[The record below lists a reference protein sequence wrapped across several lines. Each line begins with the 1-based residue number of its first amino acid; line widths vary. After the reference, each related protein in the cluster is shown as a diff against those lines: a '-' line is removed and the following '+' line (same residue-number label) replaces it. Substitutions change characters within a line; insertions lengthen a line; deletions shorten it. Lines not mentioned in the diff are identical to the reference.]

1 MNFLLDT
8 CVVSELIRPTP
19 NRGVTQWIRSEPEG
33 RLHLSVL
40 TIGEIRKGIER
51 LPDSRKRNRIEA
63 WLNKELRHRFTGR
76 ILPIDDEVAERWGL
90 ESARSEQSGTRLP
103 VIDGL
108 LAATALV
115 HGMTVVTRNIDDMQ
129 QTGTRLLNPW
139 ASAESEDGP

>member
-8 CVVSELIRPTP
+8 CVISELTRRKPD
-19 NRGVTQWIRSEPEG
+19 RRVVQWIRSEPES

-40 TIGEIRKGIER
+40 TIGELRKGIER

-63 WLNKELRHRFTGR
+63 WLNNELRNRFSGR
-76 ILPIDDEVAERWGL
+76 ILPVGDEVAERWGL
-90 ESARSEQSGTRLP
+90 ESAKAEESGAPLA
-103 VIDGL
+103 VFDGL

-129 QTGTRLLNPW
+129 QTGARLVNPW
-139 ASAESEDGP
+139 ES